1 MRKLSTIAGLAALA
15 LTVTACGGG
24 TTTLAEPSG
33 RAGSTGSSG
42 GTIVIGT
49 ANFTENVTLGY
60 VYAGYLKSKGYEV
73 TVKPN
78 LGSRE
83 VIFPALQNGDIDLLP
98 EYQGSLLLYLDK
110 ESKAAD
116 GAAQAAELKG
126 KLPAGLKLLPFAPAE
141 DKTIWMV
148 TRATAAKY
156 GLKSLEDL
164 KKANGKLVYGGP
176 PEDKTRRVGIV
187 GLKDVYGAEFKAFRA
202 LDAGGPLTKT
212 ALKKGDIDVADI
224 FSSDAEISSNDW
236 VGLEDPQRLQPN
248 ENIAPVVREQKADD
262 KLTAAFEALNPKL
275 TTEALIQMNHKT
287 DVEKEDPE
295 DVADEW
301 LKSTG
306 LVS

>member
-1 MRKLSTIAGLAALA
+1 MRKFTTIAGLGGIA
-15 LTVTACGGG
+15 LTIAACGG
-24 TTTLAEPSG
+24 TTTLAEPSATAQG
-33 RAGSTGSSG
+33 ADS
-42 GTIVIGT
+42 IVIGT
-49 ANFTENVTLGY
+49 ANYTENVTLGY
-60 VYAGYLKSKGYEV
+60 VYAGLLKSRGYKV

-83 VIFPALQNGDIDLLP
+83 VIFPALKQGDIDLLP

-110 ESKAAD
+110 ASKAAE
-116 GAAQAAELKG
+116 GGAQATELASR
-126 KLPAGLKLLPFAPAE
+126 LPAGLKLLPFAPAE

-148 TRATAAKY
+148 TQETAAKY

-187 GLKDVYGAEFKAFRA
+187 GLKDVYGAQFKGFRA

-224 FSSDAEISSNDW
+224 FSSDAEISANNW
-236 VGLEDPQRLQPN
+236 VGLEDPQRLQPS
-248 ENIAPVVREQKADD
+248 ENVAPVVREQKAGD
-262 KLTAAFEALNPKL
+262 KLTAAFAELNPKL
-275 TTEALIQMNHKT
+275 TTAALIQMNHKT
-287 DVEKEDPE
+287 DVEKQDPE
-295 DVADEW
+295 DVAAEW
-301 LKSTG
+301 LKSVG